1 MREMEEWNDGMQKED
16 YAGEALKVAEEKIK
30 YLKTGK

>member
-1 MREMEEWNDGMQKED
+1 MQEKD

>member
-1 MREMEEWNDGMQKED
+1 MEEWNDGMQEED
-16 YAGEALKVAEEKIK
+16 YAGEVLKIAEEKIE